1 MKKLLLL
8 TALSVGTAI
17 SASAQ
22 ISKGATF
29 LGGNVGFNTNTTKPN
44 TGAETKQ
51 TSLSISPSVGFA
63 YKENRVWGVMAAYYY
78 NKTKSDF
85 NQDNQTYA
93 LGVFLRQYKPLGK
106 GFYLFAEEA
115 ASGSYTKGKT
125 EYTNSIDSK
134 GFNINL
140 GISPGFAYDVS
151 KKFQLELTLNNLL
164 YASYGHSKVE
174 NTYPASP
181 ANNSVTKSNNF
192 TIGSNLSNLAN
203 VNYLTVGAR
212 FVFGRS

>member
-8 TALSVGTAI
+8 TALSVSAAI

-22 ISKGATF
+22 ISKGSAY
-29 LGGNVGFNTNTTKPN
+29 LGGNVGYSTNTTKPN
-44 TGAETKQ
+44 TGTETKI
-51 TSLSISPSVGFA
+51 TALGLSPSVGFA
-63 YKENRVWGVMAAYYY
+63 YKENRVWGLFAGYYY
-78 NKTKSDF
+78 NQTKADYKH
-85 NQDNQTYA
+85 DNQTYT
-93 LGVFLRQYKPLGK
+93 LGAFLRQYKPLGK

-115 ASGSYTKGKT
+115 ASGNYTKGKT
-125 EYTNSIDSK
+125 EYPNPIDSK

-140 GISPGFAYDVS
+140 GVSPGFAYDVS
-151 KKFQLELTLNNLL
+151 KKFQLELTLSNLL
-164 YASYGHSKVE
+164 YANYGHTKVE

-181 ANNSVTKSNNF
+181 VSNSVTKSNNF

-203 VNYLTVGAR
+203 VNYLTIGAR

>member
-8 TALSVGTAI
+8 TVLSVSAAI

-22 ISKGATF
+22 ISKGSTF

-51 TSLSISPSVGFA
+51 TLLNLAPSVGFA

-78 NKTKSDF
+78 NKTKSNF

-106 GFYLFAEEA
+106 GFYLFADET
-115 ASGSYTKGKT
+115 ASGSYTKGKA
-125 EYTNSIDSK
+125 EYPNPISSK

-140 GISPGFAYDVS
+140 GVSPGFAYDVS
-151 KKFQLELTLNNLL
+151 KKFQLELMLNNLL
-164 YASYGHSKVE
+164 YANYGHSKTE
-174 NTYPASP
+174 NTYPVSP
-181 ANNSVTKSNNF
+181 ASTSVSKNNNL